1 MCHNHW
7 SMFHYPLDTEFDS
20 ALANSLAR
28 LETYNKHHYRPNTY
42 LHKWWA
48 RRCGSTFRLILKH
61 LAADETLQDYYV
73 PGGLTGK
80 LILDPMMGGATTL
93 HEAIRMGANVIGAD
107 LDPIPILQA
116 RASLSNV
123 PLIELEQ
130 AFRQFHQRMW
140 RDLEPYYLTT
150 SPATG
155 TAVPV
160 NYTLY
165 GLQRTC
171 NCGPVIVVDS
181 FVLRQEADGSTLRIC
196 PYCHDV
202 VADDTVCCAQ
212 QQPGKPVLIERS
224 QKQCPTCEQ
233 PYREDSDIPFY
244 ARYVPLVIVGSIK
257 GRKLFF
263 KAFDETDK
271 KILAEVNQLRDSL
284 GFEREA
290 FAVDRG
296 RKSAQLFYRDIDN
309 YLDLFSTRQL
319 LYLERAIA
327 HLRPFPPAIQLNL
340 GMLVSTS
347 LEFNSMLCGYKGKN
361 KRRAGAI
368 RHTFSHHAY
377 SFPYTALENNPLYP
391 RKTSGTL
398 QMLFQSR
405 IRNGRSWAQRPR
417 ERLVDRPTVQFTE
430 LKGEVD
436 AGQEVS
442 TFSDLLEGSRRFYLR
457 QGSSTDLPLPAGSV
471 DFIVTDPPY
480 YDSVQYSDLS
490 AYFRVWL
497 RHLLPDA
504 AEWEVDVK
512 QSAVDPHKLDRKSR
526 YRELLSGIFAECY
539 RVIDKEN
546 GRFIFTFHHWNPKAW
561 AALTAALQYAN
572 FRLVSRYVVHSENPI
587 SVHINKMK
595 SLTHDAILVLAP
607 VDVEMEQAWER
618 PSSFHTD
625 ESEQF
630 CRDCATLVGW
640 MLERPLSRSEIDTIW
655 LNAY

>member
-1 MCHNHW
+1 M
-7 SMFHYPLDTEFDS
+7 
-20 ALANSLAR
+20 
-28 LETYNKHHYRPNTY
+28 ETYNKHHYRPNTY

-61 LAADETLQDYYV
+61 LVADETLQDYYK

-116 RASLSNV
+116 RASLSKV
-123 PLIELEQ
+123 SLVDLEQ
-130 AFRQFHQRMW
+130 AFRQFYQRMW
-140 RDLEPYYLTT
+140 RDLEPHYLTT
-150 SPATG
+150 SPVTG
-155 TAVPV
+155 TAVPI

-165 GLQRTC
+165 GVQRTC
-171 NCGPVIVVDS
+171 TCGPVIVVDS
-181 FVLRQEADGSTLRIC
+181 FILRQETDGSTLRIC
-196 PYCHDV
+196 SYCHDV
-202 VADDTVCCAQ
+202 VTGDSPCCDQ
-212 QQPGKPVLIERS
+212 PQPGNLVLIERS
-224 QKQCPTCEQ
+224 QKQCPTCTQ
-233 PYREDSDIPFY
+233 PYQEDVETPFY
-244 ARYVPLVIVGSIK
+244 ARYVPLVIVGTVK

-263 KAFDETDK
+263 KALDEADK
-271 KILAEVNQLRDSL
+271 KTFIGVNQLRDSI
-284 GFEREA
+284 GFEKEA

-296 RKSAQLFYRDIDN
+296 RKSAQLFYRGVDN

-319 LYLERAIA
+319 LYLQGAIE
-327 HLRPFPPAIQLNL
+327 HLRPFSPAIQLNL

-347 LEFNSMLCGYKGKN
+347 LEFNSMLCGFKGKN

-377 SFPYTALENNPLYP
+377 SFPYTALENNPLHH
-391 RKTSGTL
+391 RKASGTL
-398 QMLFQSR
+398 QKLFQSR

-417 ERLVDRPTVQFTE
+417 ERLVNQPTVQFKE
-430 LKGEVD
+430 LRGEVD
-436 AGQEVS
+436 AGQEMHAY
-442 TFSDLLEGSRRFYLR
+442 SDLLEGSRRFYLR
-457 QGSSTDLPLPAGSV
+457 QGSSTHLPLADHSV

-480 YDSVQYSDLS
+480 FDSVQYSDLS

-504 AEWEVDVK
+504 AEWDVDMQ
-512 QSAVDPHKLDRKSR
+512 QSAVDPHKLDRESR

-539 RVIDKEN
+539 RVIDKKN

-561 AALTAALQYAN
+561 AALTAALQHAN
-572 FRLVSRYVVHSENPI
+572 FRLVNRYVVHSENPI

-607 VDVEMEQAWER
+607 VDAAIERKWER
-618 PSSFHTD
+618 TSTFNTH

-640 MLERPLSRSEIDTIW
+640 MLERPLAPSEIDTIW